1 MFRFERN
8 WPRFASA
15 GAFFKRVVLSPAAA
29 AAFAAAGRAAPL
41 YPEGGG
47 EGAAA
52 EDPAARCAAQCLA
65 RRSSEDDFES
75 CNGYLVAREDGECKV
90 GYAEPI
96 WILEDAVTDPEYGE
110 GDGVEV
116 YFDASTF
123 R

>member
-1 MFRFERN
+1 M
-8 WPRFASA
+8 
-15 GAFFKRVVLSPAAA
+15 LSPAAA
-29 AAFAAAGRAAPL
+29 AAFTTAAQVAPL
-41 YPEGGG
+41 FPEGGV
-47 EGAAA
+47 EAAAA

-75 CNGYLVAREDGECKV
+75 CNGYAVVQHDGECRV

-96 WILEDAVTDPEYGE
+96 WILEDAVTDPEYGG

>member
-1 MFRFERN
+1 MKSVS
-8 WPRFASA
+8 RFASA

-29 AAFAAAGRAAPL
+29 AAFASAARAAP
-41 YPEGGG
+41 PGGG
-47 EGAAA
+47 VEAAA
-52 EDPAARCAAQCLA
+52 EHPAARCAAQCLA

-75 CNGYLVAREDGECKV
+75 CNGYVVVPQDGECKV

-96 WILEDAVTDPEYGE
+96 WILEDAVTDPEYGG

-116 YFDASTF
+116 YFDTSTF